1 LKNALVVTG
10 DSQDAN
16 LANSNSPRSRA
27 DICESH
33 LIKIAVLQKPAKNG
47 SVRLNFPYG
56 AIFGSALG
64 VSLIGILVG

>member
-33 LIKIAVLQKPAKNG
+33 LIK
-47 SVRLNFPYG
+47 
-56 AIFGSALG
+56 
-64 VSLIGILVG
+64 